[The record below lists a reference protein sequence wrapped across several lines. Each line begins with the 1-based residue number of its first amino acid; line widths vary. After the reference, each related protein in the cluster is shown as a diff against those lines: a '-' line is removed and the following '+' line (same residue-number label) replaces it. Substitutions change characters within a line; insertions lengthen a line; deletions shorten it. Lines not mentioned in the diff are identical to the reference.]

1 MDFVNPSPSRRSGF
15 TLIELLVVI
24 AIIAI
29 LIGLLLPAVQ
39 KVREA
44 AARMSCQNNLKQLG
58 LAMHNLESTYG
69 SFPPGYTTFSET
81 VNVPPNDQN
90 SGGTVPFP
98 AWVVVGSQGGGLVPR
113 AHAYGPSW
121 VMHIYSYMEQT
132 TLDARIQQGMNE
144 PAELTEACPWDNLD
158 GTPWRRPDI
167 DTQSFIRKA
176 MSCPSAE
183 QSDVTYSDLSIEHLF
198 KANYVASFGGR
209 FMRDSLR
216 SPFAGVFG
224 PVTNVVKYPYS
235 ERFGIGKGTRITAIR
250 DGTSNTVMLS
260 EVLANHTADGRTS
273 STQPAGMNR
282 DIRGTILC
290 PMMGGNSFSGM
301 FPPNSRNTD
310 VTPGCPAPGDP
321 AFIPL
326 TDPWGR
332 SCTRDR
338 NIDPATGGQWQ
349 VAARSRHPGGVNACM
364 ADGSVRF
371 IRDNIAQ
378 AQWSAMNTIAGG
390 EVVNLD

>member
-1 MDFVNPSPSRRSGF
+1 MPRQPLRPKRHGF

-58 LAMHNLESTYG
+58 LAMHNIESATG

-81 VNVPPNDQN
+81 ATTPPNNID
-90 SGGTVPFP
+90 SGGTPVFP

-121 VMHIYSYMEQT
+121 VMYVYSYMEQT
-132 TLDARIQQGMNE
+132 SLDRRIQQGMNE
-144 PAELTEACPWDNLD
+144 PAELIEACPWDNLD
-158 GTPWRRPDI
+158 GTPWRRADI
-167 DTQSFIRKA
+167 DIQTFIRKA
-176 MSCPSAE
+176 MSCPSAV
-183 QSDVTYSDLSIEHLF
+183 QSDVTYSDLSLEHLF

-224 PVTNVVKYPYS
+224 PVTNVVKYPYT
-235 ERFGIGKGTRITAIR
+235 ERFGIGKGTRITSII

-282 DIRGTILC
+282 DVRGAILC

-310 VTPGCPAPGDP
+310 VTSGCPLSSDP
-321 AFIPL
+321 AAVPP
-326 TDPWGR
+326 TDTWGR
-332 SCTRDR
+332 ACTQNRDI
-338 NIDPATGGQWQ
+338 NPATGGQWQ
-349 VAARSRHPGGVNACM
+349 VAARSMHTGGVNACF

-371 IRDNIAQ
+371 IRSSINQ
-378 AQWSAMNTIAGG
+378 AQWSAMNTMAGG

>member
-1 MDFVNPSPSRRSGF
+1 MSSMPRLRSQAF
-15 TLIELLVVI
+15 TLVELLVVI

-44 AARMSCQNNLKQLG
+44 AARTRCQNNLKQLG
-58 LAMHNLESTYG
+58 LAMHNLETWHR

-81 VNVPPNDQN
+81 ATTPPNNQN
-90 SGGTVPFP
+90 ANGTPVFP
-98 AWVVVGSQGGGLVPR
+98 AWLVVGSQGGGLVTQAR
-113 AHAYGPSW
+113 AYGPTW
-121 VMHIYSYMEQT
+121 VMYVYSYMEQT
-132 TLDARIQQGMNE
+132 TLEDRIQQGINE
-144 PAELTEACPWDNLD
+144 PAELNEACPWDNLD

-176 MSCPSAE
+176 MSCPSAQ

-198 KANYVASFGGR
+198 KANYVASFGGG

-216 SPFAGVFG
+216 SPLAGVFG
-224 PVTNVVKYPYS
+224 PVTNVVKYPYQ
-235 ERFGIGKGTRITAIR
+235 ERFGIGKGTRMTAIV

-260 EVLANHTADGRTS
+260 ELLANHTADGRTS

-282 DIRGTILC
+282 DVRGTILC

-301 FPPNSRNTD
+301 FPPNSVNTD
-310 VTPGCPAPGDP
+310 VTSGCPPATDP
-321 AFIPL
+321 AAVP
-326 TDPWGR
+326 TSDMWGR
-332 SCTRDR
+332 ACTQNRDISAA
-338 NIDPATGGQWQ
+338 NGGRWQ
-349 VAARSRHPGGVNACM
+349 VAARSMHSGGVNACF

-371 IRDNIAQ
+371 IQSSIAQ
-378 AQWSAMNTIAGG
+378 EQWAGMNTIAGD
-390 EVVNLD
+390 ETVNLD